1 MKAFWS
7 AIYRYRW
14 LAILLVLLACLAP
27 QFTISAPGIQETV
40 RSTIRENQSISIQ
53 DIPIVGSAQARM
65 SKLVSENIV
74 IAAVEKSVPGEMEE
88 VISSPQQEIISQP
101 PTNQVAPSG
110 SDQLLTAI
118 ESSEP
123 VLPATKPLR
132 FTFPEEPPPLTSAW
146 RPPLYPV
153 PWAKAPQDHFYFI
166 RPIAADDI
174 NWPLWDYR
182 YGGMFFENVVHTGI
196 DIVTRIGTPVV
207 AAGSGK
213 VIWAGSGL
221 YRGVNDPDDPY
232 GLAIA
237 IQHDFS
243 YHGEALYT
251 IYGHLDRI
259 DVVWGQ
265 IVKAGDPLGL
275 SGNTGQV
282 TGPHLHFEVRVGR
295 NGFLSTR
302 NPELWLA
309 PPQGWGLLAGRVM
322 DTGGR
327 LIDGQQVHVQSLSST
342 LKRSAVSYGLES
354 VNSDPYYQENIVI
367 SDLPAG
373 LYEIRIDYAG
383 FAHKQQVE
391 INAGLVSYF
400 TFQGHRK
407 FGPAEPPMAVEE
419 DTPFPP

>member
-1 MKAFWS
+1 MKAFWN
-7 AIYRYRW
+7 IFHRYRR
-14 LAILLVLLACLAP
+14 LSLLLVLLASLAP
-27 QFTISAPGIQETV
+27 QFTIHAPGIQEKVLSASRVGITV
-40 RSTIRENQSISIQ
+40 SAQ
-53 DIPIVGSAQARM
+53 DISVAGAQVWVGEAGLEEPDLDRLAENNSTSLQQDQVEQTAAGWMASSNGEQLTGGDPISKPVHSA
-65 SKLVSENIV
+65 
-74 IAAVEKSVPGEMEE
+74 
-88 VISSPQQEIISQP
+88 
-101 PTNQVAPSG
+101 AP
-110 SDQLLTAI
+110 
-118 ESSEP
+118 
-123 VLPATKPLR
+123 PLR
-132 FTFPEEPPPLTSAW
+132 FTFPEEPPALSTAW

-174 NWPLWDYR
+174 NWPMWDYR

-196 DIVTRIGTPVV
+196 DIVARIGTPVV

-221 YRGVNDPDDPY
+221 YRGENDPDDPY
-232 GLAIA
+232 GLAVA

-243 YHGEALYT
+243 YQGEALYT
-251 IYGHLDRI
+251 VYGHMDRI

-275 SGNTGQV
+275 SGNTGKV

-309 PPQGWGLLAGRVM
+309 PPQGWGILAGRVM
-322 DTGGR
+322 ETGGR
-327 LIDGQQVHVQSLSST
+327 LIDGQEVHVQSLSSN
-342 LKRSAVSYGLES
+342 LKRSAKSYGLES

-391 INAGLVSYF
+391 IKAGLVSYF

-407 FGPAEPPMAVEE
+407 FGPSEPPAAGSEFI
-419 DTPFPP
+419 PFPP

>member
-1 MKAFWS
+1 VKTVWS
-7 AIYRYRW
+7 VFHSYHR
-14 LAILLVLLACLAP
+14 LLLLLVLLACLAP
-27 QFTISAPGIQETV
+27 QITIFAPILRETTSSATGESISDLVGDLQV
-40 RSTIRENQSISIQ
+40 GDSSSHAQSIINQAVTEASITRTE
-53 DIPIVGSAQARM
+53 SM
-65 SKLVSENIV
+65 
-74 IAAVEKSVPGEMEE
+74 VELISVPPPSEQPLDASVAWVPSGG
-88 VISSPQQEIISQP
+88 QELLKADP
-101 PTNQVAPSG
+101 PT
-110 SDQLLTAI
+110 L
-118 ESSEP
+118 ES
-123 VLPATKPLR
+123 VLPAVQPLR
-132 FTFPEEPPPLTSAW
+132 FTFPEAPSPLTSGW

-153 PWAKAPQDHFYFI
+153 PWAKAPQDHFYFV

-196 DIVTRIGTPVV
+196 DIPARVGTPVV

-221 YRGVNDPDDPY
+221 YNGENDPDDPY

-243 YHGEALYT
+243 YRGESLYT
-251 IYGHLDRI
+251 IYGHMDRI

-265 IVKAGDPLGL
+265 LVKTGEPLGL
-275 SGNTGQV
+275 SGATGRV

-322 DTGGR
+322 DTGGQ
-327 LIDGQQVHVQSLSST
+327 LIDGQEVHVLSSSSS
-342 LKRSAVSYGLES
+342 LKRSAKSYGLDS
-354 VNSDPYYQENIVI
+354 VNSDPYYQENIII

-373 LYEIRIDYAG
+373 VYEIRIDYAG
-383 FAHKQQVE
+383 FSHKQQVE
-391 INAGLVSYF
+391 IKPGLVSYF

-407 FGPAEPPMAVEE
+407 FGPMEPPPTQVEFL
-419 DTPFPP
+419 PFHP

>member
-1 MKAFWS
+1 MKAFWNVFH
-7 AIYRYRW
+7 RYRR
-14 LAILLVLLACLAP
+14 LSLLLVLLASLAP
-27 QFTISAPGIQETV
+27 QFTIHAPGIQEKVLSASRVGITV
-40 RSTIRENQSISIQ
+40 SAQ
-53 DIPIVGSAQARM
+53 DISVAGAQVWVGEAGLEEPDLDRLAENNSTSLQQDQVEQTAAGWMASSNGEQLTGGDPISKPVHSA
-65 SKLVSENIV
+65 
-74 IAAVEKSVPGEMEE
+74 
-88 VISSPQQEIISQP
+88 
-101 PTNQVAPSG
+101 AP
-110 SDQLLTAI
+110 
-118 ESSEP
+118 
-123 VLPATKPLR
+123 PLR
-132 FTFPEEPPPLTSAW
+132 FTFPEEPPALSTAW

-174 NWPLWDYR
+174 NWPMWDYR

-196 DIVTRIGTPVV
+196 DIVARIGTPVV

-221 YRGVNDPDDPY
+221 YRGENDPDDPY
-232 GLAIA
+232 GLAVA

-243 YHGEALYT
+243 YQGEALYT
-251 IYGHLDRI
+251 VYGHMDRI

-275 SGNTGQV
+275 SGNTGKV

-309 PPQGWGLLAGRVM
+309 PPQGWGILAGRVL

-327 LIDGQQVHVQSLSST
+327 LIDGQEVHVQSLSSN
-342 LKRSAVSYGLES
+342 LKRSAKSYGLES

-391 INAGLVSYF
+391 IKAGLVSYF

-407 FGPAEPPMAVEE
+407 FGPSEPPAAGSEFI
-419 DTPFPP
+419 PFPP

>member
-1 MKAFWS
+1 
-7 AIYRYRW
+7 
-14 LAILLVLLACLAP
+14 LLASLAP
-27 QFTISAPGIQETV
+27 QFTIHAPGIQEKVLSASRVGITV
-40 RSTIRENQSISIQ
+40 SAQ
-53 DIPIVGSAQARM
+53 DISVAGAQVWVGEAGLEEPDLDRLAENNSTSLQQDQVEQTAAGWMASSNGEQLTGGDPISKPVHSA
-65 SKLVSENIV
+65 
-74 IAAVEKSVPGEMEE
+74 
-88 VISSPQQEIISQP
+88 
-101 PTNQVAPSG
+101 AP
-110 SDQLLTAI
+110 
-118 ESSEP
+118 
-123 VLPATKPLR
+123 PLR
-132 FTFPEEPPPLTSAW
+132 FTFPEEPPALSTAW

-174 NWPLWDYR
+174 NWPMWDYR

-196 DIVTRIGTPVV
+196 DIVARIGTPVV

-221 YRGVNDPDDPY
+221 YRGENDPDDPY
-232 GLAIA
+232 GLAVA

-243 YHGEALYT
+243 YQGEALYT
-251 IYGHLDRI
+251 VYGHMDRI

-275 SGNTGQV
+275 SGNTGKV

-309 PPQGWGLLAGRVM
+309 PPQGWGILAGRVM

-327 LIDGQQVHVQSLSST
+327 LIDGQEVHVQSLSSN
-342 LKRSAVSYGLES
+342 LKRSAKSYGLES

-391 INAGLVSYF
+391 IKAGLVSYF

-407 FGPAEPPMAVEE
+407 FGPSEPPAAGSEFI
-419 DTPFPP
+419 PFPP

>member
-1 MKAFWS
+1 MKAFWNVFH
-7 AIYRYRW
+7 RYRR
-14 LAILLVLLACLAP
+14 LSLLLVLLASLAP
-27 QFTISAPGIQETV
+27 QFTIHAPGIQEKVLSASRVGITV
-40 RSTIRENQSISIQ
+40 SAQ
-53 DIPIVGSAQARM
+53 DISVAGAQVWVGEAGLEEPDLDRLAENNSTSLQQDQVEQTAAGWMASSNGEQLTGGDPISKPVHSA
-65 SKLVSENIV
+65 
-74 IAAVEKSVPGEMEE
+74 
-88 VISSPQQEIISQP
+88 
-101 PTNQVAPSG
+101 AP
-110 SDQLLTAI
+110 
-118 ESSEP
+118 
-123 VLPATKPLR
+123 PLR
-132 FTFPEEPPPLTSAW
+132 FTFPEEPPALSTAW

-174 NWPLWDYR
+174 NWPMWDYR

-196 DIVTRIGTPVV
+196 DIVARIGTPVV

-221 YRGVNDPDDPY
+221 YRGENDPDDPY
-232 GLAIA
+232 GLAVA

-243 YHGEALYT
+243 YQGEALYT
-251 IYGHLDRI
+251 VYGHMDRI

-275 SGNTGQV
+275 SGNTGKV

-309 PPQGWGLLAGRVM
+309 PPQGWGILAGRVM

-327 LIDGQQVHVQSLSST
+327 LIDGQEVHVQSLSSN
-342 LKRSAVSYGLES
+342 LKRSAKSYGLES

-391 INAGLVSYF
+391 IKAGLVSYF

-407 FGPAEPPMAVEE
+407 FGPSEPPAAGSEFI
-419 DTPFPP
+419 PFPP

>member
-1 MKAFWS
+1 MKAFFRTLYHYHRLS
-7 AIYRYRW
+7 
-14 LAILLVLLACLAP
+14 ILLVLLACLAP

-40 RSTIRENQSISIQ
+40 RSASGENQPGPFQ
-53 DIPIVGSAQARM
+53 DIPVAGTGNLA
-65 SKLVSENIV
+65 SESI
-74 IAAVEKSVPGEMEE
+74 
-88 VISSPQQEIISQP
+88 
-101 PTNQVAPSG
+101 
-110 SDQLLTAI
+110 I
-118 ESSEP
+118 ESEVENSDPTGLDDIQTEPLEEGQPEGSPANSIASSAGEHQLPAGASISEP
-123 VLPATKPLR
+123 VLPASQPLR
-132 FTFPEEPPPLTSAW
+132 FTFPEETAPLTSAW

-166 RPIAADDI
+166 RPISADDI

-196 DIVTRIGTPVV
+196 DIVARIGTPVV

-221 YRGVNDPDDPY
+221 YRGESDPDDPY
-232 GLAIA
+232 GLAVA
-237 IQHDFS
+237 ILHDFS
-243 YHGEALYT
+243 YQGEALYT
-251 IYGHLDRI
+251 IYGHMDRI

-265 IVKAGDPLGL
+265 IVNAGDALGL
-275 SGNTGQV
+275 SGNSGKV

-309 PPQGWGLLAGRVM
+309 PPQGWGILAGRVM

-327 LIDGQQVHVQSLSST
+327 LIDGQDVHVQSLSSN
-342 LKRSAVSYGLES
+342 LKRSAKSYGLES
-354 VNSDPYYQENIVI
+354 VNSDPYYQENIII

-383 FAHKQQVE
+383 FSHKQQVE
-391 INAGLVSYF
+391 IKAGLVSYF

-407 FGPAEPPMAVEE
+407 FGSTEPPPALEE
-419 DTPFPP
+419 FVPFPP

>member
-1 MKAFWS
+1 MKAFWN
-7 AIYRYRW
+7 IFHRYRR
-14 LAILLVLLACLAP
+14 LSLLLVLLASLAP
-27 QFTISAPGIQETV
+27 QFTIHAPGIQEKVLSASRVGITV
-40 RSTIRENQSISIQ
+40 SAQ
-53 DIPIVGSAQARM
+53 DISVAGAQVWVGEAGLEEPDLDRLAENNSTSLQQDQVEQTAAGWMASSNGEQLTGGDPISKPVHSA
-65 SKLVSENIV
+65 
-74 IAAVEKSVPGEMEE
+74 
-88 VISSPQQEIISQP
+88 
-101 PTNQVAPSG
+101 AP
-110 SDQLLTAI
+110 
-118 ESSEP
+118 
-123 VLPATKPLR
+123 PLR
-132 FTFPEEPPPLTSAW
+132 FTFPEEPPALSTAW

-174 NWPLWDYR
+174 NWPMWDYR

-196 DIVTRIGTPVV
+196 DIVARIGTPVV

-221 YRGVNDPDDPY
+221 YRGENDPDDPY
-232 GLAIA
+232 GLAVA

-243 YHGEALYT
+243 YQGEALYT
-251 IYGHLDRI
+251 VYGHMDRI

-275 SGNTGQV
+275 SGNTGKV

-309 PPQGWGLLAGRVM
+309 PPQGWGILAGRVM

-327 LIDGQQVHVQSLSST
+327 LIDGQEVHVQSLSSN
-342 LKRSAVSYGLES
+342 LKRSAKSYGLES

-391 INAGLVSYF
+391 IKAGLVSYF

-407 FGPAEPPMAVEE
+407 FGPSEPPAAGSEFI
-419 DTPFPP
+419 PFPP

>member
-1 MKAFWS
+1 MKAFWN
-7 AIYRYRW
+7 IFHRYRR
-14 LAILLVLLACLAP
+14 LSLLLALLASLAP
-27 QFTISAPGIQETV
+27 QFTIHAPGIQEKVLSASRVGITV
-40 RSTIRENQSISIQ
+40 SAQ
-53 DIPIVGSAQARM
+53 DISVAGAQVWVGEAGLEEPDLDRLAENNSTSLQQDQVEQTAAGWMASSNGEQLTGGDPISKPVHSA
-65 SKLVSENIV
+65 
-74 IAAVEKSVPGEMEE
+74 
-88 VISSPQQEIISQP
+88 
-101 PTNQVAPSG
+101 AP
-110 SDQLLTAI
+110 
-118 ESSEP
+118 
-123 VLPATKPLR
+123 PLR
-132 FTFPEEPPPLTSAW
+132 FTFPEEPPALSTAW

-174 NWPLWDYR
+174 NWPMWDYR

-196 DIVTRIGTPVV
+196 DIVARIGTPVV

-221 YRGVNDPDDPY
+221 YRGENDPDDPY
-232 GLAIA
+232 GLAVA

-243 YHGEALYT
+243 YQGEALYT
-251 IYGHLDRI
+251 VYGHMDRI

-275 SGNTGQV
+275 SGNTGKV

-309 PPQGWGLLAGRVM
+309 PPQGWGILAGRVM

-327 LIDGQQVHVQSLSST
+327 LIDGQEVHVQSLSSN
-342 LKRSAVSYGLES
+342 LKRSAKSYGLES

-391 INAGLVSYF
+391 IKAGLVSYF

-407 FGPAEPPMAVEE
+407 FGPSEPPAAGSEFI
-419 DTPFPP
+419 PFPP